1 MSASKLPVTVLIL
14 CFGLVCLSAS
24 FQTRASGG
32 STVKVED
39 WPGWRGPTRQG
50 VSSEAG
56 IPTKWSETENV
67 VWKTAIAG
75 LGWSSPIVY
84 GDSVFVTSAT
94 ENGASCRVL
103 RIDRRTGRIRWNYE
117 VFRQSPGFKQGNNS
131 YATPTPVTDGRRVY
145 AVFYDGGIAALS
157 FDGKLVWL
165 NREHKYYSI
174 HGSGASPILHNDLL
188 IFPFDITSDGE
199 DKAVGH
205 TKPWDQSFILALD
218 KNAGKLR
225 WKAKRGLSR
234 VAHVTPQ
241 VMNVEGQPQLVSGAG
256 DVVQGFDLKTGG
268 LVWQARSVGEGVVPS
283 VVIGDGM
290 IFTASGFGDPAIRA
304 IRAGGRGDVTETN
317 IAWELKKAV
326 PMVPSFVHVNGHLFM
341 ISESG
346 IAQCIRA
353 ATGEVVWQQRIGGK
367 HYASP
372 VYADGKIYF
381 LSEEGE
387 STIVKAGPQFEIVAR
402 NRLNEPCQASY
413 AVSRGQLFIRTR
425 ENLYCIGA
433 PGKQ

>member
-1 MSASKLPVTVLIL
+1 MLANKLPAALLIICL
-14 CFGLVCLSAS
+14 VLVCLLAGSHAR
-24 FQTRASGG
+24 TSGN
-32 STVKVED
+32 SLSNVED

-50 VSSEAG
+50 VSSETA

-67 VWKTAIAG
+67 AWKTAIPG

-84 GDSVFVTSAT
+84 GDGVFVTSAT
-94 ENGASCRVL
+94 DGGASCRVI
-103 RIDRRTGRIRWNYE
+103 RVDRRTGKIKWDKE
-117 VFRQSPGFKQGNNS
+117 VFRQIPGNRQEHNS

-145 AVFYDGGIAALS
+145 AAFYDGGIAAVS
-157 FDGKLVWL
+157 FDGRIAWV
-165 NREHKYYSI
+165 NREHKYYSV
-174 HGSGASPILHNDLL
+174 HGSGASPILHDDLL
-188 IFPFDITSDGE
+188 IFPYDTTSDGE

-218 KNAGKLR
+218 KNTGKLR

-256 DVVQGFDLKTGG
+256 DVVQAFDLKTGG
-268 LVWQARSVGEGVVPS
+268 LLWQARSVGEGVVPS

-304 IRAGGRGDVTETN
+304 VRPGGRGDVTQTN
-317 IAWELKKAV
+317 IAWEIKKAV
-326 PMVPSFVHVNGHLFM
+326 PMVPSFVYVNGLLFT
-341 ISESG
+341 ISEG
-346 IAQCIRA
+346 GVAQCIKA
-353 ATGEVVWQQRIGGK
+353 TTGETIWQQRIGGK

-372 VYADGKIYF
+372 IYADGKIYF

-387 STIVKAGPQFEIVAR
+387 STIIKAGPQFEIVAS
-402 NRLNEPCQASY
+402 NRLNESCQASY

-433 PGKQ
+433 AAQR